1 MKGKRFEVLIKPT
14 FSCPYGCM
22 VHPVNEYTSKQ
33 TIIAMLKVEAI
44 FL

>member
-22 VHPVNEYTSKQ
+22 VHPVNAYASKQ
-33 TIIAMLKVEAI
+33 TIITSVKVEAV